1 MGIGGSK
8 KYEKMN
14 IIWIDPNVN
23 DKENK
28 DYVKELRDLGFLK
41 IKCFNE
47 VEDSI
52 DYIKQIKFET
62 TKIIVSGSFYIYF
75 ISKFKENLRVM
86 NVIPEIIIFTRNKEK
101 FIEYNKK
108 DENIINHPYYN
119 YGGIH
124 TLFGDVKKVLKNG
137 IERNITNSNDN
148 EINKSNNNN
157 QLKHSLTL
165 ISNSSSNKNEEK
177 LTFEYIDSLEKLEFP
192 LLYKSLID
200 SIGLNK
206 KEQFTK
212 ILYKNYGKNDEIKKL
227 LDDIISIED
236 LPIELLSKYYARLYT
251 IESDFYKDINNDLRN
266 DQKENYL
273 TFIKILYE
281 GVKLKALELAEDKI
295 LYRGS
300 KISTE
305 EIKKINQFLSNKKPN
320 LPSAIVFS
328 KSFLSF
334 SKAERVAKKFLGKE
348 NKDKDLKKVLY
359 TLEKDINLDYSLSTH
374 ADIEKISCI
383 PTEREVLFFPFSSFE
398 IKSLQEIEIVLP
410 IENSEKTKKEKIYEI
425 KLLYLGKYL
434 KDIENDQNIINNEK
448 AIPDSEFKNEILKAG
463 LIKPENIKNTKQ
475 IYNQFI
481 KFKKEIYTNVIIG
494 HIKIDNNNLNKDIR
508 IINSY
513 DEYKKS
519 NNDKEYD
526 DNIKNEKE
534 IKDNIEIKINGEK
547 INFSYFYKF
556 TSKGHYKIEYS
567 FKNNLT
573 KTNYMFYECEEII
586 NFDFSNFIT
595 KKITNMRNMFSR
607 NKSLMDL
614 DLSNWNTENV
624 INMCGMFSGCI
635 NLRKINLSG
644 WDTKN
649 VTNMCGM
656 FCECFSLVNLNL
668 SNFKTSKVVIMSSMF
683 RDCKTLR
690 ELNLSEFNTE
700 SVTEMDNLFT
710 KCDSLYR
717 NNVITKDKKILKY
730 IKKN

>member
-1 MGIGGSK
+1 M
-8 KYEKMN
+8 
-14 IIWIDPNVN
+14 
-23 DKENK
+23 
-28 DYVKELRDLGFLK
+28 
-41 IKCFNE
+41 
-47 VEDSI
+47 
-52 DYIKQIKFET
+52 
-62 TKIIVSGSFYIYF
+62 
-75 ISKFKENLRVM
+75 
-86 NVIPEIIIFTRNKEK
+86 
-101 FIEYNKK
+101 
-108 DENIINHPYYN
+108 
-119 YGGIH
+119 
-124 TLFGDVKKVLKNG
+124 
-137 IERNITNSNDN
+137 
-148 EINKSNNNN
+148 
-157 QLKHSLTL
+157 
-165 ISNSSSNKNEEK
+165 
-177 LTFEYIDSLEKLEFP
+177 
-192 LLYKSLID
+192 
-200 SIGLNK
+200 
-206 KEQFTK
+206 
-212 ILYKNYGKNDEIKKL
+212 

-556 TSKGHYKIEYS
+556 TSKGNYRIEYS

-573 KTNYMFYECEEII
+573 KTNFMFYECEEII

-700 SVTEMDNLFT
+700 NVTEMDNLFIR
-710 KCDSLYR
+710 CDSLYR
-717 NNVITKDKKILKY
+717 NNVITKDKNILKHV
-730 IKKN
+730 KKN

>member
-52 DYIKQIKFET
+52 DYIKQIKFKT

-86 NVIPEIIIFTRNKEK
+86 NVIPEIIIFTRHKKE
-101 FIEYNKK
+101 FIENNKS
-108 DENIINHPYYN
+108 IINHPYYN

-124 TLFGDVKKVLKNG
+124 TLFGDVKKVLKDG
-137 IERNITNSNDN
+137 IERNITFSNDN

-157 QLKHSLTL
+157 QLKHLLT
-165 ISNSSSNKNEEK
+165 SNKNEEK

-212 ILYKNYGKNDEIKKL
+212 KLYKNYGKNDEIKKL

-300 KISTE
+300 KISID
-305 EIKKINQFLSNKKPN
+305 EIKKINQFLSIKKPN
-320 LPSAIVFS
+320 LPGAIVFS

-334 SKAERVAKKFLGKE
+334 SKAIRVAKKFLSKE
-348 NKDKDLKKVLY
+348 NKDEYLKKVLY
-359 TLEKDINLDYSLSTH
+359 TLEKDKNLDYSLSTH
-374 ADIEKISCI
+374 ADIQEISCI

-398 IKSLQEIEIVLP
+398 IKSLQEIEIDLP
-410 IENSEKTKKEKIYEI
+410 IENSEKSKKERIYEI

-494 HIKIDNNNLNKDIR
+494 HIKIDNHNLNKNIR

-526 DNIKNEKE
+526 ENIKNEKE

-556 TSKGHYKIEYS
+556 TSIGQYRIEYS

-573 KTNYMFYECEEII
+573 KTNFMFYECEEII

-635 NLRKINLSG
+635 NLKNINLSG

-656 FCECFSLVNLNL
+656 FCECFSLVNLDL
-668 SNFKTSKVVIMSSMF
+668 SNFTTSKVVKMSSMF
-683 RDCKTLR
+683 RECKKLSK
-690 ELNLSEFNTE
+690 LNLSEFNTE

-710 KCDSLYR
+710 SCDSLYR
-717 NNVITKDKKILKY
+717 NNVRTKDKNILKK
-730 IKKN
+730 IKNK

>member
-52 DYIKQIKFET
+52 GYIKQIKFET

-157 QLKHSLTL
+157 QLKHLLTL
-165 ISNSSSNKNEEK
+165 KSNSSSGENEEK

-300 KISTE
+300 KITID
-305 EIKKINQFLSNKKPN
+305 EIKKINQFLSIKKPN
-320 LPSAIVFS
+320 LPGAIVFS

-334 SKAERVAKKFLGKE
+334 SKAEKVAKKFLGKE

-359 TLEKDINLDYSLSTH
+359 T
-374 ADIEKISCI
+374 
-383 PTEREVLFFPFSSFE
+383 
-398 IKSLQEIEIVLP
+398 
-410 IENSEKTKKEKIYEI
+410 
-425 KLLYLGKYL
+425 
-434 KDIENDQNIINNEK
+434 
-448 AIPDSEFKNEILKAG
+448 
-463 LIKPENIKNTKQ
+463 
-475 IYNQFI
+475 
-481 KFKKEIYTNVIIG
+481 
-494 HIKIDNNNLNKDIR
+494 
-508 IINSY
+508 
-513 DEYKKS
+513 
-519 NNDKEYD
+519 
-526 DNIKNEKE
+526 
-534 IKDNIEIKINGEK
+534 
-547 INFSYFYKF
+547 
-556 TSKGHYKIEYS
+556 
-567 FKNNLT
+567 
-573 KTNYMFYECEEII
+573 
-586 NFDFSNFIT
+586 
-595 KKITNMRNMFSR
+595 
-607 NKSLMDL
+607 
-614 DLSNWNTENV
+614 
-624 INMCGMFSGCI
+624 
-635 NLRKINLSG
+635 
-644 WDTKN
+644 
-649 VTNMCGM
+649 
-656 FCECFSLVNLNL
+656 
-668 SNFKTSKVVIMSSMF
+668 
-683 RDCKTLR
+683 
-690 ELNLSEFNTE
+690 
-700 SVTEMDNLFT
+700 
-710 KCDSLYR
+710 
-717 NNVITKDKKILKY
+717 
-730 IKKN
+730 

>member
-52 DYIKQIKFET
+52 DYIKQIKFKT

-137 IERNITNSNDN
+137 IERNITKSNDN

-157 QLKHSLTL
+157 QLKHLLTL
-165 ISNSSSNKNEEK
+165 KSNSSSGENEEK

-300 KISTE
+300 KISID
-305 EIKKINQFLSNKKPN
+305 EIKKINQFLSIKKPN
-320 LPSAIVFS
+320 LPGAIVFS

-334 SKAERVAKKFLGKE
+334 SKAIRVAKKFLSKE
-348 NKDKDLKKVLY
+348 NKDEYLKKVLY
-359 TLEKDINLDYSLSTH
+359 TLEKDKNLDYSLSTH
-374 ADIEKISCI
+374 ADIQEISCI

-398 IKSLQEIEIVLP
+398 IKSLQEIEIDLP
-410 IENSEKTKKEKIYEI
+410 IENSEKSKKERIYEI

-463 LIKPENIKNTKQ
+463 LIKPESIKNTKQ

-526 DNIKNEKE
+526 ENIKNEKE

-556 TSKGHYKIEYS
+556 TSKGNYRIEYS

-573 KTNYMFYECEEII
+573 KTNFMFYECEEII

-635 NLRKINLSG
+635 NLTLLIC
-644 WDTKN
+644 
-649 VTNMCGM
+649 VV
-656 FCECFSLVNLNL
+656 CFVNAFL
-668 SNFKTSKVVIMSSMF
+668 
-683 RDCKTLR
+683 
-690 ELNLSEFNTE
+690 
-700 SVTEMDNLFT
+700 
-710 KCDSLYR
+710 
-717 NNVITKDKKILKY
+717 
-730 IKKN
+730 

>member
-52 DYIKQIKFET
+52 DYIKQIKFKT

-137 IERNITNSNDN
+137 IERNITYSNDN

-300 KISTE
+300 KISID
-305 EIKKINQFLSNKKPN
+305 EIKKINQFLSIKKPN
-320 LPSAIVFS
+320 LPGAIVFS

-334 SKAERVAKKFLGKE
+334 SKAIRVAKKFLSKE
-348 NKDKDLKKVLY
+348 NKDEYLKKVLY
-359 TLEKDINLDYSLSTH
+359 TLEKDKNLDYSLSTH
-374 ADIEKISCI
+374 ADIQEISCI

-410 IENSEKTKKEKIYEI
+410 IENSEKSKKEKIYEI

-526 DNIKNEKE
+526 ENIKNEKE

-700 SVTEMDNLFT
+700 NVTEMDNLFIR
-710 KCDSLYR
+710 CDSLYR
-717 NNVITKDKKILKY
+717 NNVITKDKNILKHV
-730 IKKN
+730 KKN